1 MHLLP
6 QSFEVAKTP
15 LLLPG
20 VFAKNNSTPP
30 PSCCSV
36 LLESLPHLLPRQA
49 FRFLGVSHCIFSRI
63 EGAGRCSPG
72 LDGLAPSDA
81 RVSSLYGLPH
91 PFAPRRAGRGQR
103 MGVEASRRP
112 MSRRLWSGR
121 RCRPS
126 RGNAESGWRPKVTT
140 RRTDDCCMLGSW
152 ASWPVAEPCCRGPYR
167 GPDRRRP
174 DGDPGT
180 IGGPAWPIA
189 DGQRQ

>member
-6 QSFEVAKTP
+6 QSFEVAETP

-49 FRFLGVSHCIFSRI
+49 FRFWGYLIAYLAASKARAVVLRGWMDSH
-63 EGAGRCSPG
+63 
-72 LDGLAPSDA
+72 PSDA
-81 RVSSLYGLPH
+81 HVSSLYGLPH

-112 MSRRLWSGR
+112 MSRRPWSGR

-152 ASWPVAEPCCRGPYR
+152 ASWPVAAPCCRGPNC

-180 IGGPAWPIA
+180 IGGPAWPVA
-189 DGQRQ
+189 DG